1 MKSGLFGSWFPWLLI
16 GLALL
21 AGWLPGSL
29 LNEAVPDVFRQQGRD
44 KVLHAVGFMILLFG
58 FRPWGK
64 SKVPAADW
72 LPGTLL
78 LLVLFGLL
86 HEGVQALI
94 PGRSLSWEDFVAD
107 LIGIA
112 MGASLVLLL
121 DKSR

>member
-1 MKSGLFGSWFPWLLI
+1 MISGLFGRWFPWLLI

-29 LNEAVPDVFRQQGRD
+29 LNDAVPDMFRQPGRD
-44 KVLHAVGFMILLFG
+44 KVLHSVGFMILLIG

-64 SKVPAADW
+64 SAVSGADW
-72 LPGTLL
+72 LPGAVLL
-78 LLVLFGLL
+78 LILFGVL

-107 LIGIA
+107 LVGIA
-112 MGASLVLLL
+112 LGAALVLLL